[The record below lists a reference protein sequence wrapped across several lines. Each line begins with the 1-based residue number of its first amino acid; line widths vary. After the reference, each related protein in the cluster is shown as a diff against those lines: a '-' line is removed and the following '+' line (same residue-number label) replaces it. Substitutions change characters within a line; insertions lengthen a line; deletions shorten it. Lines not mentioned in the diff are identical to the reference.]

1 MFTQEQQVWID
12 ADYDGP
18 LPDGAV
24 LKHSSKPYNKSSGHY
39 TLKLI
44 HGSIN
49 ESASRFKV
57 YTAKGLGA
65 DEAKARA
72 MARLKKGESKDFNFL
87 VGYIERNAVSEG
99 GGARRQWDGRRRG
112 RGRCGNSRR
121 GDSGAAPITAP
132 SCGEAVL

>member
-1 MFTQEQQVWID
+1 MWID

-99 GGARRQWDGRRRG
+99 TTTDRAKSWRTCSTRPTRRHRQ
-112 RGRCGNSRR
+112 
-121 GDSGAAPITAP
+121 
-132 SCGEAVL
+132 LF